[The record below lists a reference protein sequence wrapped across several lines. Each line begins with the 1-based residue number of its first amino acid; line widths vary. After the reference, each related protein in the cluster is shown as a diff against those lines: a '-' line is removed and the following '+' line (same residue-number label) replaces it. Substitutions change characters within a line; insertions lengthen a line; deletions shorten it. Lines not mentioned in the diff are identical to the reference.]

1 MASVRVAV
9 RVRPMNRREKDLTA
23 KCIIKMEGTK
33 TSITNLK
40 IPEGIVGDSM
50 RERTKT
56 FTYDFS
62 YDSMD
67 CKSSAF
73 VSQEK
78 VFRDL
83 GSDVL
88 KAAFEGYNACVFAYG
103 QTGSGKS
110 YTMMGNPGDAGL
122 IPRFCEG
129 LFSRISE
136 ATRWDEA
143 SFRTEVSYL
152 EIYNEKVRDLLRR
165 KSTQTYNL
173 RVREHPKDGPYVE
186 DLSKHLVQNYSDVEE
201 LMEAGNINRTTAST
215 DMNDVSSRSHAIFT
229 INFTQAKFDAEMPS
243 ETVSK
248 IHLVDLAGSER
259 ADATG
264 ATGVRLKEGGNINKS
279 LVTLGN
285 VISSLADMSQDG
297 VNTNLKKKS
306 VFVPYRDSVLTWLL
320 KDSLGGNSKTIMI
333 ATVSPA
339 DVNYGETLS
348 TLRYA
353 NRAKNIINKPT
364 INEDGN
370 VRLIREL
377 RAEIARLKAL
387 LVQGNQIAL
396 LDSPTALSMEEKL
409 HQNEA
414 RVLELTKE
422 WTNKWNET
430 QNILKEETLALR
442 KEGIGVVLDSELPH
456 LIGIDDDLLS
466 TGIILYHLKEGR
478 TYVGRED
485 ASTEQDIILHGLDLE
500 SEHCMFES
508 QNGTVTLVPLG
519 GAQCS
524 VNGVQVT
531 EPSQLNQG
539 AVILL
544 GRTNMF
550 RFNHPKEAAK
560 LREKRKSGLLS
571 AFSLSMTDLSKSCES
586 LSTVMLYNP
595 GLFTEKGPVFL
606 RLEFE
611 RQQREELEKL
621 ELKRRLIKE
630 MEAKHQSEKA
640 ELERLQQEVE
650 SQRKESEEVQQ
661 RILRQEESLRHRS
674 QDIESRLRDFL
685 AEKERFEEER
695 RSEIQG
701 EDLQRRKQQQEG
713 EAEREQDKEQRRQ
726 QEAAEQTEIYRE
738 LERLK
743 REREEQKVRLETERR
758 RLEEQ
763 EREQLS
769 LVGRLEEQL
778 REKHEAA
785 TTLLTRED
793 ARRMEEER
801 RALAEIREALLRA
814 KEAGERP
821 DVEDASEEA
830 RSAQARYTNFKAA
843 QVKELGQLEEGLRQ
857 QREHLEKEVAAER
870 NTLLLLGHS
879 LKERQ
884 QQLKEVQEKGA
895 QDATAVCQEEHLVKQ
910 AEHRLQFKERQ
921 LASVADGLL
930 PALAEEKQRA
940 IEMLERSGGGSNGN
954 CDSPPGL
961 DNTLYQVEKELE
973 DKEEKLNLHWRSAQ
987 QLQQLQDTYE
997 FTANVARQEE
1007 KVRRKEKEILESK
1020 EKQQREAMEQA
1031 VARLERRH
1039 SALRRSVSLEPDTEE
1054 QRHKSSVIGNLR
1066 TGADLDQQRV
1076 EREIQKLRQ
1085 RISEGEENNR
1095 THSISNDEKTSHN
1108 SSPVS
1113 HIQSLNTLLPLSD
1126 DRINA
1131 YIEEEVQRR
1140 LRKMNLLNGSSS
1152 NMDLSLSMDDEK
1164 LQNIN
1169 PRRLKYE
1176 SWTPPPLCTQR
1187 ACGLRSSFLPAPE
1200 LEANSPPHN
1209 QENTLKEPENGLLN
1223 LHREEKLESTAEVL
1237 IEKEEGPYEDG
1248 DKNKWLRGGV
1258 NIPLGDM
1265 GQAVELDRC
1274 DIGQHRLCVTLANT
1288 ETNRVDENKN
1298 LTNKRRN
1305 NSACCVS
1312 DDDDKKVEDRAKG
1325 LLVNGRSNSYSKEK
1339 VKHQTR
1345 DPGIGEDAELSSDQ
1359 SSKSQN
1365 SVNGYI
1371 NSKQKSKESVNGQIK
1386 QETDTEAE
1394 KVAANRSYVM
1404 GYFAEKLSEAYK
1416 DAGRRLQGTRDIIR
1430 NVRVGEMKVV
1440 FYQYMTM
1447 MSKELP
1453 LINRMQLKPEPE
1465 PCVLADNKVSLVD
1478 LSRDCALSL
1487 PQNCDTSAIPSVSG
1501 WPEGSVSSLKNTCP
1515 EVFYQRLVQLPP
1527 ALSRLQSLSSQK
1539 MLEKLESLVPR
1550 MKVHNLLSIFW
1561 LKTAN
1566 SKQTIPK
1573 PGCLLLSEKDII
1585 VLSSETNS
1593 DDTLAI
1599 FHHFNLLEIKKV
1611 QISLAGQHV
1620 RLIDCTEDTV
1630 LAVFTHSKELTQE
1643 FCKALLKALSPEK
1656 FSEGTEDHPL
1666 LSDDLMV
1673 LSLDWT
1679 SSVPDIVLDNG
1690 LHVTC
1695 RFKRVLADLLYI
1707 VHGNM
1712 DGPGKPSL
1720 AAICPLLYTSVKVMN
1735 STSVHQDG
1743 IFQFL
1748 LTDTHLALLQEDGV
1762 FHPVPRGSSLVPA
1775 QPQFQGLE
1783 LRKRSEIRCLLVRQ
1797 YDNWLVV
1804 DITFTTRKP
1813 KTREKKVET
1822 RRGSAEV
1829 LSVSDYSSRCDSW
1842 KLSFGCTSEAV
1853 ILINHLC
1860 T

>member
-9 RVRPMNRREKDLTA
+9 RLRPMNRREKDLTA

-40 IPEGIVGDSM
+40 IPDGIAGDSM
-50 RERTKT
+50 RDRTKT

-62 YDSMD
+62 YDSSD
-67 CKSSAF
+67 CKSSSF

-78 VFRDL
+78 VFKDL

-122 IPRFCEG
+122 IPRICEG
-129 LFSRISE
+129 LFSRIAD

-152 EIYNEKVRDLLRR
+152 EIYNERVRDLLRR

-215 DMNDVSSRSHAIFT
+215 GMNDVSSRSHAIFT

-285 VISSLADMSQDG
+285 VISALADMTQDA

-353 NRAKNIINKPT
+353 NRAKNIINKPY
-364 INEDGN
+364 INEDSN

-500 SEHCMFES
+500 SEHCMFENK
-508 QNGTVTLVPLG
+508 NGTVTLVPLG

-571 AFSLSMTDLSKSCES
+571 SFSLSMTDLSKSCEN

-595 GLFTEKGPVFL
+595 G
-606 RLEFE
+606 LEFE

-621 ELKRRLIKE
+621 EMKRRLIKE
-630 MEAKHQSEKA
+630 MEAKQQIEKA

-650 SQRKESEEVQQ
+650 SQRKESEEVHQ
-661 RILRQEESLRHRS
+661 RIMRQEESLRRRS

-695 RSEIQG
+695 RSDIQG
-701 EDLQRRKQQQEG
+701 MDLPQQKQQQEG
-713 EAEREQDKEQRRQ
+713 EAEEEQDEELRRQ

-738 LERLK
+738 LEKLK
-743 REREEQKVRLETERR
+743 KEREEQKVRLETERR

-793 ARRMEEER
+793 TRRLEEER

-814 KEAGERP
+814 KEAGQRP
-821 DVEDASEEA
+821 DVEGAGEEA
-830 RSAQARYTNFKAA
+830 KSAQTRYTDFKAA
-843 QVKELGQLEEGLRQ
+843 QVKELGQLEEGLQQ
-857 QREHLEKEVAAER
+857 QRERLEKEVAAER
-870 NTLLLLGHS
+870 ATLLLLGHG
-879 LKERQ
+879 LKEHQ
-884 QQLKEVQEKGA
+884 QQLKETQEKGA
-895 QDATAVCQEEHLVKQ
+895 QDATTVCQEEQLVKQ

-921 LASVADGLL
+921 LASLADGLL

-940 IEMLERSGGGSNGN
+940 VEMLERSGGGSNGN

-973 DKEEKLNLHWRSAQ
+973 DKEEKLNLHWHSAQ
-987 QLQQLQDTYE
+987 QLQQLQETYE

-1054 QRHKSSVIGNLR
+1054 QRHKSSVLRNQR

-1085 RISEGEENNR
+1085 RINEGEENSR
-1095 THSISNDEKTSHN
+1095 THSNSNDDKTGH

-1140 LRKMNLLNGSSS
+1140 LRKLNLLNGSS
-1152 NMDLSLSMDDEK
+1152 NMDLSLSCESLREEEEVSDCSSVRLTDEDDEK

-1169 PRRLKYE
+1169 PRRFKYE
-1176 SWTPPPLCTQR
+1176 R
-1187 ACGLRSSFLPAPE
+1187 ACGVWPNFLHAPE
-1200 LEANSPPHN
+1200 FEANSPSN
-1209 QENTLKEPENGLLN
+1209 VQENTSEEPEKYLLKI
-1223 LHREEKLESTAEVL
+1223 HEGEKVVSTAEVL
-1237 IEKEEGPYEDG
+1237 TEKEEVLYKEG
-1248 DKNKWLRGGV
+1248 DRNNWWRREVNAHPGV
-1258 NIPLGDM
+1258 V
-1265 GQAVELDRC
+1265 GQAVSEVDHC
-1274 DIGQHRLCVTLANT
+1274 DIGLKECGSAFSKSN
-1288 ETNRVDENKN
+1288 NFDENEN
-1298 LTNKRRN
+1298 ITDERRN
-1305 NSACCVS
+1305 NSAWCVP
-1312 DDDDKKVEDRAKG
+1312 DDKKVENKG
-1325 LLVNGRSNSYSKEK
+1325 KELFVSGSSYSCSKEK
-1339 VKHQTR
+1339 VQHQKC
-1345 DPGIGEDAELSSDQ
+1345 DPGIVAEAELSRDETTKTSV
-1359 SSKSQN
+1359 KSH
-1365 SVNGYI
+1365 I
-1371 NSKQKSKESVNGQIK
+1371 NFKLKSNESVNGQLK
-1386 QETDTEAE
+1386 QETGAD
-1394 KVAANRSYVM
+1394 KVEANRSNVF
-1404 GYFAEKLSEAYK
+1404 GYFAGKLSEAYK
-1416 DAGRRLQGTRDIIR
+1416 DAGRRLQDTRDIIQ
-1430 NVRVGEMKVV
+1430 NVRVDEMKVV
-1440 FYQYMTM
+1440 LSQYVTM

-1453 LINRMQLKPEPE
+1453 LFHRMQLKPEPE
-1465 PCVLADNKVSLVD
+1465 PCVVAENKVSLVNLVKD
-1478 LSRDCALSL
+1478 CTLSP
-1487 PQNCDTSAIPSVSG
+1487 PQNCDMSVIPGVTR
-1501 WPEGSVSSLKNTCP
+1501 WPEGSVSSLKHTSP
-1515 EVFYQRLVQLPP
+1515 EVFHQRLVQLPP
-1527 ALSRLQSLSSQK
+1527 ALSQLQSFSSQK
-1539 MLEKLESLVPR
+1539 MLEKLESLDPQTQVG
-1550 MKVHNLLSIFW
+1550 KLLSIFW

-1566 SKQTIPK
+1566 IKQPIPK
-1573 PGCLLLSEKDII
+1573 PGCLLLSEKEII
-1585 VLSSETNS
+1585 VVSAGTDSE
-1593 DDTLAI
+1593 DTLAI
-1599 FHHFNLLEIKKV
+1599 FHRFNLPEIKKV

-1620 RLIDCTEDTV
+1620 RLIGCTEDTV

-1643 FCKALLKALSPEK
+1643 LCKALLKALAPEK
-1656 FSEGTEDHPL
+1656 FSEGTEGHPL

-1679 SSVPDIVLDNG
+1679 ARVPDIILDNG
-1690 LHVTC
+1690 LHITS

-1712 DGPGKPSL
+1712 DGPNKPSL
-1720 AAICPLLYTSVKVMN
+1720 AGICPLLYTSVKVKN
-1735 STSVHQDG
+1735 STRVHQDA

-1748 LTDTHLALLQEDGV
+1748 LTDTHVALLREDAV
-1762 FHPVPRGSSLVPA
+1762 FHPVPWGSSLVPV

-1783 LRKRSEIRCLLVRQ
+1783 LRKRSDIRCLLVRQ
-1797 YDNWLVV
+1797 IDNCLVV
-1804 DITFTTRKP
+1804 DIVFTTLKP
-1813 KTREKKVET
+1813 QTQKEKVE
-1822 RRGSAEV
+1822 SSPVPPA
-1829 LSVSDYSSRCDSW
+1829 SDHSNQCDSW
-1842 KLSFGCTSEAV
+1842 KLCFSCTSEAV
-1853 ILINHLC
+1853 IVIHHLS

>member
-23 KCIIKMEGTK
+23 KCIIKMEGNK

-40 IPEGIVGDSM
+40 IPDGIAGDSM
-50 RERTKT
+50 RDRTKT

-62 YDSMD
+62 YDSSD
-67 CKSSAF
+67 CKSSTF

-122 IPRFCEG
+122 IPRICEG

-136 ATRWDEA
+136 STRWDEA

-152 EIYNEKVRDLLRR
+152 EIYNERVRDLLRR

-215 DMNDVSSRSHAIFT
+215 GMNDVSSRSHAIFT

-285 VISSLADMSQDG
+285 VISALADMTQDA

-364 INEDGN
+364 INEDSN

-485 ASTEQDIILHGLDLE
+485 ASSEQDIILHGLDLE
-500 SEHCMFES
+500 SEHCMFEN

-571 AFSLSMTDLSKSCES
+571 TFSLSMTDLSKSCEN

-630 MEAKHQSEKA
+630 MEAKQQSEKA

-650 SQRKESEEVQQ
+650 SQRKESEEVHQ
-661 RILRQEESLRHRS
+661 RILRQEESLRRRS

-695 RSEIQG
+695 RSEVQAV
-701 EDLQRRKQQQEG
+701 DPQWRRRKQQQEG
-713 EAEREQDKEQRRQ
+713 EAEEEQDEEQRLQ

-743 REREEQKVRLETERR
+743 REREEQKVRLEAERR

-785 TTLLTRED
+785 ATLLTRED
-793 ARRMEEER
+793 ARRLEEER
-801 RALAEIREALLRA
+801 RALAEIRGGLLRA

-821 DVEDASEEA
+821 DVEDAGEEA
-830 RSAQARYTNFKAA
+830 RSAQARYTDFKAA

-857 QREHLEKEVAAER
+857 QRERLEKEVATER
-870 NTLLLLGHS
+870 NTVLLLAHG

-884 QQLKEVQEKGA
+884 QQLKETQEKGA
-895 QDATAVCQEEHLVKQ
+895 QDATAICQEEQLVKQ

-921 LASVADGLL
+921 LANLTDGLL

-940 IEMLERSGGGSNGN
+940 TEMLERSGGGSNGN

-973 DKEEKLNLHWRSAQ
+973 DKEEKLNLHWHSAQ
-987 QLQQLQDTYE
+987 QLQQLQETYE

-1020 EKQQREAMEQA
+1020 EKQQREAMEEA

-1054 QRHKSSVIGNLR
+1054 QRHKSSVQRNLR
-1066 TGADLDQQRV
+1066 GSDLDQQRV

-1095 THSISNDEKTSHN
+1095 THSIGNDEKT

-1140 LRKMNLLNGSSS
+1140 LRKMNLLNGSS
-1152 NMDLSLSMDDEK
+1152 NMDLSESCESLRSYSLQDDEK

-1176 SWTPPPLCTQR
+1176 RT
-1187 ACGLRSSFLPAPE
+1187 CGLWSSFLPATE
-1200 LEANSPPHN
+1200 LEAYIPPKVEETTSE
-1209 QENTLKEPENGLLN
+1209 ENDLLKLQ
-1223 LHREEKLESTAEVL
+1223 REDKKESTAEVL
-1237 IEKEEGPYEDG
+1237 IEKEVPGKDDG
-1248 DKNKWLRGGV
+1248 KYSRWQGRV
-1258 NIPLGDM
+1258 NIPLGEANRCGT
-1265 GQAVELDRC
+1265 GQDKLFC
-1274 DIGQHRLCVTLANT
+1274 I
-1288 ETNRVDENKN
+1288 N
-1298 LTNKRRN
+1298 LTNKNNRLDENENITDKRRN
-1305 NSACCVS
+1305 DSAHCVP
-1312 DDDDKKVEDRAKG
+1312 DDVKKVGGGVKK
-1325 LLVNGRSNSYSKEK
+1325 LLVNESYSKEK
-1339 VKHQTR
+1339 VKHQTC
-1345 DPGIGEDAELSSDQ
+1345 DTGVVEDAELSGDYLSE
-1359 SSKSQN
+1359 SQN
-1365 SVNGYI
+1365 SVNVDTT
-1371 NSKQKSKESVNGQIK
+1371 SKQKSEESVNNQIK
-1386 QETDTEAE
+1386 EETKTKAE
-1394 KVAANRSYVM
+1394 KVAANRSYAL
-1404 GYFAEKLSEAYK
+1404 GYFAGKLSKAYK

-1430 NVRVGEMKVV
+1430 NVGVGEMKIVLSHYV
-1440 FYQYMTM
+1440 TM

-1453 LINRMQLKPEPE
+1453 LIHRVQLKPQPE
-1465 PCVLADNKVSLVD
+1465 SCMHIENKVRLVD
-1478 LSRDCALSL
+1478 LSRDCALNL
-1487 PQNCDTSAIPSVSG
+1487 PQNTGRSTIPGISG
-1501 WPEGSVSSLKNTCP
+1501 WPVGSVSSFKNTSP
-1515 EVFYQRLVQLPP
+1515 EVFYQRLVELPP
-1527 ALSRLQSLSSQK
+1527 ALSQLQTFSSREIT
-1539 MLEKLESLVPR
+1539 EKLESLSPQMQVG
-1550 MKVHNLLSIFW
+1550 KLLSIFW
-1561 LKTAN
+1561 LKTA
-1566 SKQTIPK
+1566 STKQPVPN
-1573 PGCLLLSEKDII
+1573 PGCLLLSKKDII
-1585 VLSSETNS
+1585 VVSADTDSE
-1593 DDTLAI
+1593 DTLAI
-1599 FHHFNLLEIKKV
+1599 SHHFNLLEIKKV
-1611 QISLAGQHV
+1611 QIGLAGQHV
-1620 RLIDCTEDTV
+1620 RIISCTEDAV

-1643 FCKALLKALSPEK
+1643 FCKALLKTLAPEK
-1656 FSEGTEDHPL
+1656 FSEGTESHPL

-1673 LSLDWT
+1673 LSLDWM
-1679 SSVPDIVLDNG
+1679 SSAPDIFLDRG
-1690 LHVTC
+1690 LHVTS

-1707 VHGNM
+1707 VHGNI
-1712 DGPGKPSL
+1712 DGPSKPSL
-1720 AAICPLLYTSVKVMN
+1720 ADVCPLLYTSVKVKN
-1735 STSVHQDG
+1735 STRVHQDT

-1748 LTDTHLALLQEDGV
+1748 MTDTHVALLREDGV
-1762 FHPVPRGSSLVPA
+1762 FHPAPRGTSLIPVH
-1775 QPQFQGLE
+1775 PQFQGLE
-1783 LRKRSEIRCLLVRQ
+1783 LRKRSDIRCLLVRQ
-1797 YDNWLVV
+1797 NDNCLVV
-1804 DITFTTRKP
+1804 EIMFTTHKP
-1813 KTREKKVET
+1813 QPQQKKVELEL
-1822 RRGSAEV
+1822 GSAEV
-1829 LSVSDYSSRCDSW
+1829 PSNSDHSHECDSW
-1842 KLSFGCTSEAV
+1842 KLCFGCTSEAV
-1853 ILINHLC
+1853 MLINHLC

>member
-9 RVRPMNRREKDLTA
+9 RVRPMNRREKDLAA

-40 IPEGIVGDSM
+40 IPDGIAGDSM
-50 RERTKT
+50 RDRTKT

-67 CKSSAF
+67 CKSSTF

-78 VFRDL
+78 VFKDL

-129 LFSRISE
+129 LFSRI
-136 ATRWDEA
+136 ATSSRWDEA

-152 EIYNEKVRDLLRR
+152 EIYNERVRDLLRR

-306 VFVPYRDSVLTWLL
+306 GFVPYRDSVLTWLL

-485 ASTEQDIILHGLDLE
+485 ASTEQDITLHGLDLE

-550 RFNHPKEAAK
+550 RFNHPKEAAR

-571 AFSLSMTDLSKSCES
+571 TFSLSMTDLSKSCEN

-595 GLFTEKGPVFL
+595 G
-606 RLEFE
+606 LEFE

-701 EDLQRRKQQQEG
+701 EDLQQRKRLQES
-713 EAEREQDKEQRRQ
+713 EAEEVQDEEQRRQ
-726 QEAAEQTEIYRE
+726 HEAAEKTEIYRE

-743 REREEQKVRLETERR
+743 REREEQRVRLETERR

-785 TTLLTRED
+785 TTLLIRED

-821 DVEDASEEA
+821 DVEDAREEA
-830 RSAQARYTNFKAA
+830 RSAQARYTDFKEA

-870 NTLLLLGHS
+870 NTLLLLGHG

-884 QQLKEVQEKGA
+884 QQLKEAQEKGA
-895 QDATAVCQEEHLVKQ
+895 QDATAVCHEELLVKQ
-910 AEHRLQFKERQ
+910 VEHRLQCKERQ
-921 LASVADGLL
+921 LANVTGGLL

-940 IEMLERSGGGSNGN
+940 MEMLERSGGGSNGN

-973 DKEEKLNLHWRSAQ
+973 DKEEKLNVHWHSAQ
-987 QLQQLQDTYE
+987 QLQQLQETYE

-1054 QRHKSSVIGNLR
+1054 QKHKSSAIRNLR

-1095 THSISNDEKTSHN
+1095 THSTSMDEKTSHN

-1113 HIQSLNTLLPLSD
+1113 HIQSLNTLLPLSE

-1152 NMDLSLSMDDEK
+1152 NMDLSLSCESLKDDEK

-1176 SWTPPPLCTQR
+1176 R
-1187 ACGLRSSFLPAPE
+1187 ASGLWSSFLPAPE
-1200 LEANSPPHN
+1200 REANSPLHIE
-1209 QENTLKEPENGLLN
+1209 ENMLEEPENCLLK
-1223 LHREEKLESTAEVL
+1223 LHIEEKLETPAEVL
-1237 IEKEEGPYEDG
+1237 IEKMPYKYG
-1248 DKNKWLRGGV
+1248 DKNKWWRGGV
-1258 NIPLGDM
+1258 KIPPGDE
-1265 GQAVELDRC
+1265 GRAVCELDCC
-1274 DIGQHRLCVTLANT
+1274 DKTLANI
-1288 ETNRVDENKN
+1288 ETNRVYENKN
-1298 LTNKRRN
+1298 ITAERRN
-1305 NSACCVS
+1305 DSAFCVC
-1312 DDDDKKVEDRAKG
+1312 DDDDKKVDDGAKE
-1325 LLVNGRSNSYSKEK
+1325 LLVNGRSLSYSQVK
-1339 VKHQTR
+1339 VRHQTC
-1345 DPGIGEDAELSSDQ
+1345 DSGIGEDAEISNNQLSE
-1359 SSKSQN
+1359 SQN
-1365 SVNGYI
+1365 SVS
-1371 NSKQKSKESVNGQIK
+1371 SKQKSKESFNGQIK
-1386 QETDTEAE
+1386 QEADTGAE
-1394 KVAANRSYVM
+1394 KVAASRGYVV
-1404 GYFAEKLSEAYK
+1404 GYVAGKLSEAYK

-1430 NVRVGEMKVV
+1430 NVPVDEIKVV
-1440 FYQYMTM
+1440 LSRYVTM

-1453 LINRMQLKPEPE
+1453 LVHLMRLKPEPE
-1465 PCVLADNKVSLVD
+1465 PVNRVSLVD
-1478 LSRDCALSL
+1478 LPRERALGL
-1487 PQNCDTSAIPSVSG
+1487 TQNCSMSAIPGISG
-1501 WPEGSVSSLKNTCP
+1501 WPEGSLSSLRNACP

-1539 MLEKLESLVPR
+1539 MLEMLESLVPR
-1550 MKVHNLLSIFW
+1550 MKVNKLLSIFW

-1566 SKQTIPK
+1566 SKQPTPK
-1573 PGCLLLSEKDII
+1573 SGCLVLSEKDII
-1585 VLSSETNS
+1585 VLSSKTNS

-1599 FHHFNLLEIKKV
+1599 FHHFNLVEIKKV
-1611 QISLAGQHV
+1611 EVSLAGQHV
-1620 RLIDCTEDTV
+1620 RLMDCTQDTI

-1656 FSEGTEDHPL
+1656 FPEGTDQHPL
-1666 LSDDLMV
+1666 LFDDLMV

-1679 SSVPDIVLDNG
+1679 SNVPDIILDSG
-1690 LHVTC
+1690 LQVTS

-1707 VHGNM
+1707 IHGNM
-1712 DGPGKPSL
+1712 DGPGKPSM
-1720 AAICPLLYTSVKVMN
+1720 ADICPLLYTSVKVMN
-1735 STSVHQDG
+1735 STRVHQDA

-1748 LTDTHLALLQEDGV
+1748 LTDTHVALLREDGV
-1762 FHPVPRGSSLVPA
+1762 FHPVPRGSSMVLA

-1797 YDNWLVV
+1797 TDSWLVLE
-1804 DITFTTRKP
+1804 ITFATHKP
-1813 KTREKKVET
+1813 PTQERKVES
-1822 RRGSAEV
+1822 RLCSAEV
-1829 LSVSDYSSRCDSW
+1829 PSVSDYSSRCDSW